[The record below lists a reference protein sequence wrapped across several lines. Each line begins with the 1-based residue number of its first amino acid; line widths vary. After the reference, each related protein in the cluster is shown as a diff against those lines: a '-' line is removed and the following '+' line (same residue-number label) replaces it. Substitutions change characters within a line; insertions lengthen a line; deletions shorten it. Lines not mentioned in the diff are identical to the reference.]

1 MTSRVYAVAP
11 GVRHLLQQLADVARC
26 EGYSDI
32 AELLT

>member
-11 GVRHLLQQLADVARC
+11 GVRHLLQQLADVARS
-26 EGYSDI
+26 EGHSSL